1 MRAPM
6 RVLVTGSGGF
16 LGAHVADRFARAGW
30 TVLAAGRKNGGD
42 WRLARL
48 GVAAEPV
55 RLDLTAP
62 GEEIAAAVADARP
75 DLIVHCAAYGV
86 DYRFQDV
93 AASARTN
100 LEGTLHLVR
109 AAAQA
114 KAGRV
119 IHVGSCYEYGPSD
132 RPIGEDALP
141 APRSLYGITKAAA
154 TLAALGTAASRGL
167 ALAVVRPFGMY
178 GPLENDTKFV
188 PMILRACRDGRRT
201 ELTAGGQ
208 LRDYV
213 YVGDVAEAC
222 LRLAEMADF
231 PAGEIVN
238 LGSGAPIT
246 IRALGEAAAAAVGH
260 GGDALVWGAL
270 PYRPDEA
277 MSIVADAAKAAAR
290 LGWQASTPL
299 DEGMRRVL
307 AFLDPPETLPENFGV
322 LLCAT

>member
-1 MRAPM
+1 MRVPM

-16 LGAHVADRFARAGW
+16 LGAHVAARFDQAGW
-30 TVLAAGRKNGGD
+30 TVLAAGREGSD
-42 WRLARL
+42 SWRLARL

-55 RLDLTAP
+55 RLDLTAS
-62 GEEIAAAVADARP
+62 GEEIAAAVAGARP

-114 KAGRV
+114 KVGRIV
-119 IHVGSCYEYGPSD
+119 HVGTCYEYGPSD
-132 RPIGEDALP
+132 RPIAEDAPP

-154 TLAALGTAASRGL
+154 TLAALGTAASHGL

-222 LRLAEMADF
+222 LRLAELADF

-246 IRALGEAAAAAVGH
+246 IRALGEAAAGAVGH
-260 GGDALVWGAL
+260 GSDALVWGAL
-270 PYRPDEA
+270 PYRSDEV
-277 MSIVADAAKAAAR
+277 MSIVADAGKAAAR
-290 LGWQASTPL
+290 LGWRASTPL
-299 DEGMRRVL
+299 DQGMQRTL
-307 AFLDPPETLPENFGV
+307 TFLDPPEKLGV
-322 LLCAT
+322 LPCAT

>member
-1 MRAPM
+1 MRGPM

-16 LGAHVADRFARAGW
+16 LGAHVAHRFAARFGHAGW
-30 TVLAAGRKNGGD
+30 TVLAAGREGSGN

-55 RLDLTAP
+55 RLDLTAS

-93 AASARTN
+93 AASTRTN

-114 KAGRV
+114 RVGRFV
-119 IHVGSCYEYGPSD
+119 HVGTCYEYGPSD
-132 RPIGEDALP
+132 HPIGEDALP

-154 TLAALGTAASRGL
+154 TLAALGTAASHGL

-222 LRLAEMADF
+222 LRLAGLADF

-246 IRALGEAAAAAVGH
+246 IRALGEAAARAVGQ

-270 PYRPDEA
+270 PYRPDEV
-277 MSIVADAAKAAAR
+277 MSIVADAGKAAA
-290 LGWQASTPL
+290 LFGWRASTPL
-299 DEGMRRVL
+299 DEGMRQTL
-307 AFLDPPETLPENFGV
+307 AFLDPPEKLGV
-322 LLCAT
+322 LPCAT

>member
-1 MRAPM
+1 M

-30 TVLAAGRKNGGD
+30 TVLAAGRKGGGD

-55 RLDLTAP
+55 RLDLTAS
-62 GEEIAAAVADARP
+62 GEEIAAAVANARP

-93 AASARTN
+93 AASVRTN

-119 IHVGSCYEYGPSD
+119 IHVGTCYEYGPSD
-132 RPIGEDALP
+132 RPISEDALP

-222 LRLAEMADF
+222 LRLAETADF

-260 GGDALVWGAL
+260 GGDSLVWGAL

-290 LGWQASTPL
+290 LGWRASTPL

-307 AFLDPPETLPENFGV
+307 AFLNPPETLPENFGV
-322 LLCAT
+322 LPCAT